1 MSRPV
6 FVIPF
11 LAFALQVSQAQL
23 SSHGAPASATSP
35 TADGRQHGVPA
46 TVLSPTPLPP
56 GVHAP
61 LRSGVN
67 IHGPMRRFGS
77 QHQHRP
83 QTFVP
88 VPLFYPIY
96 SDGAYPSP
104 ADPYVSDPSTSADP
118 AQTNSAQTAQGSA
131 NPSSTNPSS
140 SSQSSGSQGDD
151 ELRAAYLQGAHDA
164 LTRREQGDSR
174 YGDHYMD
181 SRERDSR
188 ERSRQEAGAQQ
199 KSQASS
205 TEFSMIPVED
215 KTPATVF
222 IFKDGHQ
229 LETKNYAIMGG
240 TLFDFSGKMLK
251 KVQLDDLDSA
261 ATAKAND
268 DRGVVVKLQ

>member
-23 SSHGAPASATSP
+23 SSHGAPASVTSP

-67 IHGPMRRFGS
+67 IHGPMRRFGN

-83 QTFVP
+83 QAFVP

-104 ADPYVSDPSTSADP
+104 ADPYVSDPSASADP
-118 AQTNSAQTAQGSA
+118 AQTNSAPTNS
-131 NPSSTNPSS
+131 SSTN
-140 SSQSSGSQGDD
+140 QGDD

-174 YGDHYMD
+174 YGEHYMD
-181 SRERDSR
+181 SREGDSR
-188 ERSRQEAGAQQ
+188 ERGRQEAAAQQ
-199 KSQASS
+199 KAQASNA
-205 TEFSMIPVED
+205 EFSMIPVED

-222 IFKDGHQ
+222 IFKDGRQ

-261 ATAKAND
+261 ATVKAND
-268 DRGVVVKLQ
+268 DRGVPVKLN